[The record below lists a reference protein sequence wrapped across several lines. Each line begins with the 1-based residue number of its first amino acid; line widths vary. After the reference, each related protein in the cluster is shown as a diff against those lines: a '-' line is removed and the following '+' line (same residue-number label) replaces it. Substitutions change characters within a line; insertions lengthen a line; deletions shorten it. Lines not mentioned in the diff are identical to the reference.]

1 VTATVSALDRD
12 TRIIVAAV
20 ASGSTQAEAAE
31 VAGCSARTVRRRL
44 ADPTVRAALDA
55 ERTRVAHEVA
65 DALIARARAA
75 VDRLARVV
83 DSGADRDAVAAARVL
98 LSEARGHREATY
110 VADRL
115 REVENALFAR
125 RLEESA

>member
-1 VTATVSALDRD
+1 
-12 TRIIVAAV
+12 
-20 ASGSTQAEAAE
+20 
-31 VAGCSARTVRRRL
+31 VRRRL

-65 DALIARARAA
+65 DALTARGRAA
-75 VDRLARVV
+75 VDRLARVM
-83 DSGADRDAVAAARVL
+83 DTGLDRDAVAAARVL

-115 REVENALFAR
+115 REVETTLYAR
-125 RLEESA
+125 RMEATG